1 MNRNLNALVRPVEH
15 DFDAPAQMSSIESV
29 IEFYEEAGK
38 DYEHW
43 SKGFNMHLGFYRRGL
58 NPFDREK
65 MLEQLNREV
74 AARLRLDSKVSPLLI
89 DLGCGA
95 GAIARSVAKNFS
107 GSIIKGVTLS
117 PSQVETATKLNALE
131 NLQKQI
137 EIFKAD
143 YTALPFEDDSA
154 DGVWAV
160 ESACYAKGA
169 GKEDLLREM
178 ARVLKTGGRFVVA
191 DCFIKQPEKNFNFLI
206 GKCYAAVCRNWA
218 LPEMPVV
225 DDFVAALER
234 HGFRDISVEDISWR
248 VAPSLAHAPFAV
260 FGFIF
265 KKMLD
270 GEALK
275 PQSINNLKA
284 SLLALTLGLNR
295 SKFSYYL
302 ISGRRGGFRSKS
314 HINRSGDG

>member
-1 MNRNLNALVRPVEH
+1 MKSPRDL
-15 DFDAPAQMSSIESV
+15 Q
-29 IEFYEEAGK
+29 
-38 DYEHW
+38 
-43 SKGFNMHLGFYRRGL
+43 
-58 NPFDREK
+58 
-65 MLEQLNREV
+65 
-74 AARLRLDSKVSPLLI
+74 LDSKVRPLLI

-95 GAIARSVAKNFS
+95 GAIARSIAKNFP
-107 GSIIKGVTLS
+107 GAIIKGVTLS
-117 PSQVETATKLNALE
+117 PSQVEIATKLNALE

-143 YTALPFEDDSA
+143 YTAMPFEDDSA

-169 GKEDLLREM
+169 GKENLLREM

-191 DCFIKQPEKNFNFLI
+191 DCFIKQPEKKFNFLI
-206 GKCYAAVCRNWA
+206 ERCYAAVCRNWV
-218 LPEMPVV
+218 LPEMPVI

-234 HGFRDISVEDISWR
+234 QGFRDISVEDISWR

-260 FGFIF
+260 FSFII

-270 GEALK
+270 GEPLK

-284 SLLALTLGLNR
+284 SLLALALGLNR

-302 ISGRRGGFRSKS
+302 ISGRRGGFPQ
-314 HINRSGDG
+314 